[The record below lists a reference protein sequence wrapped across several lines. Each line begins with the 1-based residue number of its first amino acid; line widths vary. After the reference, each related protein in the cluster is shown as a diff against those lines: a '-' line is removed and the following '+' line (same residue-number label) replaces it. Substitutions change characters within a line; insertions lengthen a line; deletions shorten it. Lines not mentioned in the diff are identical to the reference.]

1 MKFLLISFVLIFS
14 NGLDVRESYID
25 QYKDLAMIEMQRTG
39 VPASI
44 KLAQAILES
53 QSGKSL
59 FALQSKNHFGIK
71 CKKYWR
77 GNMYL
82 QIDDDRDEQG
92 ELIESCFRSYEDVF
106 NSYVDHSNFLK
117 YSKNYVHLFDLESS
131 DYIGWAK
138 GLQESGYATDAS
150 YAKKLISIIE
160 RHQLSQYDQKLKSK
174 I

>member
-1 MKFLLISFVLIFS
+1 MKMIFLSLFLIFS
-14 NGLDVRESYID
+14 NGIDVRETYID
-25 QYKDLAMIEMQRTG
+25 QYKDLAIIEMQRTG

-53 QSGKSL
+53 QSGQSL

-71 CKKYWR
+71 CKKFWR

-92 ELIESCFRSYEDVF
+92 ELIESCFRSYDDVI

-117 YSKNYVHLFDLESS
+117 YSKNYKQLFNLDPK
-131 DYIGWAK
+131 DYKGWAK
-138 GLQESGYATDAS
+138 GLKEAGYATDEE
-150 YAKKLISIIE
+150 YADKLISIIE
-160 RHQLSQYDQKLKSK
+160 RHDLSQYDNQ
-174 I
+174 